1 MPGLTATDR
10 LTEREIRDERA
21 ADAARFDRQ
30 IAANL
35 PDALA
40 LARVVLALLDP
51 DLAESC
57 EDVGDALGHV
67 EGMSEAAF
75 DNLASAE
82 GCGGYDYPS
91 CVDLAERLADL
102 DNRADLTCTRDD
114 RGGLAPL
121 YAAWRAGLLPVEPE
135 RDGRYLAWSGLGSE
149 VSIRRALGVA

>member
-1 MPGLTATDR
+1 MPSLTATDR

-21 ADAARFDRQ
+21 ANAARFDRQ

-35 PDALA
+35 LNAQA

-57 EDVGDALGHV
+57 EDVADALCHV
-67 EGMSEAAF
+67 LGMSASAF
-75 DNLASAE
+75 DDLAGGE
-82 GCGGYDYPS
+82 GYDYPS
-91 CVDLAERLADL
+91 CLDLAERLADL
-102 DNRADLTCTRDD
+102 DRRADLTCTRDD

-135 RDGRYLAWSGLGSE
+135 RDGRYLVWSGLGSE
-149 VSIRRALGVA
+149 TSIRRALGVA